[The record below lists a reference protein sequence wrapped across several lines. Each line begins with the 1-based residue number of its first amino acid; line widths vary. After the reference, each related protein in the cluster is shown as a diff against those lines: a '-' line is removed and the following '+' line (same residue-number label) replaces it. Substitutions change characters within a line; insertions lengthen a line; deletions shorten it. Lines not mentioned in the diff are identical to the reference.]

1 MTLTQ
6 KLTACMCAAILA
18 ATMFAPAANACSLPY
33 VDDVNDWGKGKV
45 IVTLYT
51 CITKGETAFR
61 YTVKDTKT
69 NKAAKV
75 TMRKCHDC
83 GKKHIATVVMKR
95 GHVYKIT
102 VKAKDGKRWNK
113 RAIAYCVY

>member
-1 MTLTQ
+1 MNLTQ
-6 KLTACMCAAILA
+6 KLTACVCAAMIA
-18 ATMFAPAANACSLPY
+18 ATMITPAANACSLPY

-45 IVTLYT
+45 IVTLYA
-51 CITKGETAFR
+51 CVTKGESAFK
-61 YTVKDTKT
+61 YTVKDTNT
-69 NKAAKV
+69 GKAAKV
-75 TMRKCHDC
+75 KMHKCHDC

-113 RAIAYCVY
+113 RSIAYCVY